1 VHFLQIECKGTL
13 VNNTAKQSFRDKMT
27 FNKLKDT
34 RFREQVTERRHK
46 AQGPRHR
53 RVETGTQSSLP
64 WFTLRLMK
72 QVYLKKKISNRIANG
87 HPWIFANEVQKV
99 DDGVNAGDIIEVY
112 FDNGKFAGKGYI
124 NTRSQIIVRLLTRDK
139 KAEIN
144 EQFFIDRIGECWT
157 YRKKTGYVENCRLVF
172 GEADGLPQ
180 LIIDKF
186 NDYFVI
192 QTLALGID
200 LWKPAFVKAINQI
213 FNPKGIYER
222 NDVPV
227 RELEGLS
234 QQKGFLSGS
243 FDTRIIINE
252 NGLRFNVDL
261 ENGQKTGYFLDQQ
274 DNRRAIQN
282 IVKDAEVLGA
292 FTYTGTFEIH
302 AAHYGARSVL
312 GIDIS
317 ENAIEQANRNATL
330 NNLQNVVR
338 FETANAFDVLK
349 QWSRDGR
356 LYDVVMLDPPAF
368 TKSRETIQKAITGYK
383 EINLRGMKLIR
394 PGGFLVTSS
403 CTSLVSPELF
413 LQIIDMAAK
422 DARRKIRQV
431 VFQTQS
437 SDHPII
443 RGIEN
448 TQYLK
453 FLIVEV
459 Q

>member
-1 VHFLQIECKGTL
+1 
-13 VNNTAKQSFRDKMT
+13 M
-27 FNKLKDT
+27 KL
-34 RFREQVTERRHK
+34 
-46 AQGPRHR
+46 
-53 RVETGTQSSLP
+53 
-64 WFTLRLMK
+64 
-72 QVYLKKKISNRIANG
+72 YLKRKISNRIANG
-87 HPWIFANEVQKV
+87 HPWIFGNEVEKMEE
-99 DDGVNAGDIIEVY
+99 GIKAGDIVEV
-112 FDNGKFAGKGYI
+112 FFHDGKFVGKGYI
-124 NTRSQIIVRLLTRDK
+124 NPRSQILVRLLTRNKED
-139 KAEIN
+139 EIN
-144 EQFFIDRIGECWT
+144 ELFFIERITKCWN
-157 YRKKTGYVENCRLVF
+157 YRKKIGYTENCRLVF
-172 GEADGLPQ
+172 GEADSLPQ

-200 LWKPAFVKAINQI
+200 LWKPVFIKAINGL
-213 FNPKGIYER
+213 FKPKGIYER

-227 RELEGLS
+227 RELEGLP
-234 QQKGFLSGS
+234 QQKGFLSEP
-243 FDTRIIINE
+243 FDTKIIINE
-252 NGLRFNVDL
+252 NGLRFHVDL

-274 DNRRAIQN
+274 DNRRAIQH
-282 IVKDAEVLGA
+282 IVKNAEVLGA

-317 ENAIEQANRNATL
+317 ENAVKQASENAGL
-330 NNLQNVVR
+330 NNLQNIVR
-338 FETANAFDVLK
+338 FETANAFDALK
-349 QWSRDGR
+349 QWGRDGR
-356 LYDVVMLDPPAF
+356 QYDVVMLDPPAF

-383 EINLRGMKLIR
+383 EINLRGMKLTR

-403 CTSLVSPELF
+403 CTNLVSAELF

-422 DARRKIRQV
+422 DAKRKIRQV

-437 SDHPII
+437 ADHPVLW
-443 RGIEN
+443 GIET